1 MWGDRGS
8 RTRGSGASVCWHMTQ
23 GTPVS
28 SETAIPA
35 AHRMYAFPAAPYA
48 ESMLP
53 YSFSICPR
61 HKRRR
66 RQHERMVSAATSTA
80 AGQGHGGNTCDR
92 MMGPP
97 WDA

>member
-1 MWGDRGS
+1 
-8 RTRGSGASVCWHMTQ
+8 MTQ

-35 AHRMYAFPAAPYA
+35 AHRMYAFPGAPYA

-53 YSFSICPR
+53 YSFSIW
-61 HKRRR
+61 
-66 RQHERMVSAATSTA
+66 
-80 AGQGHGGNTCDR
+80 DR

-97 WDA
+97 CDA

>member
-1 MWGDRGS
+1 
-8 RTRGSGASVCWHMTQ
+8 MTQ